1 MDGIMTLLSGTN
13 LLDIIVLGLCLWFSI
28 AGAVKGFVYTFFK
41 LAGLILA
48 AYLAKVYSSVAAYY
62 LVDHF
67 QWAKDSVLQI
77 QLFLTDLL
85 DKIGINSGLI
95 DQLRLEQVQGLLTP
109 EVKAGLSTQGIPPEV
124 VEKVLASKQLATL
137 SMDQGTV
144 AGITGHLSQM
154 IFSGLVMIV
163 LFLFFYAIVSLLV
176 MLLDRIADLPVLRT
190 MNAFLGFVFGLLK
203 AIVLLWILLAMVQPY
218 VLINPDA
225 AISQWVQTARIGHW
239 LFVYNP
245 IAWFVFQ

>member
-1 MDGIMTLLSGTN
+1 MDGIMTVLSGTN

-41 LAGLILA
+41 LVGLILA
-48 AYLAKVYSSVAAYY
+48 AYLAKVYSAVVSNY
-62 LVDHF
+62 LADHF
-67 QWAKDSVLQI
+67 QWAQDSIMQI
-77 QLFLTDLL
+77 QLFLTGIL
-85 DKIGINSGLI
+85 DKIGINAELI
-95 DQLRLEQVQGLLTP
+95 NHLKIEQVQGLLTP
-109 EVKAGLSTQGIPPEV
+109 EVKAGLSVQGIAPEV
-124 VEKVLASKQLATL
+124 AEKVLASKQLATL
-137 SMDQGTV
+137 TMEQGTIT
-144 AGITGHLSQM
+144 GITGHLSQM

-203 AIVLLWILLAMVQPY
+203 AIVLIWVLMAMVQPY
-218 VLINPDA
+218 VLVNPDA
-225 AISQWVQTARIGHW
+225 AISQWVQTAQIGHGF
-239 LFVYNP
+239 FVYNP